1 MAYSFDF
8 NELIKRIIK
17 YLVMGLVIAIIS
29 LLVPRKALNLE
40 EIVVISLTGAASFA
54 VLDTF
59 VPSIGDAMRQGAG
72 PGLGL
77 NLVRFPM

>member
-1 MAYSFDF
+1 
-8 NELIKRIIK
+8 
-17 YLVMGLVIAIIS
+17 
-29 LLVPRKALNLE
+29 LNLE

-72 PGLGL
+72 LGLGL